1 MFSNMY
7 LHWNSK
13 CAQVLAKD
21 FEWEDVYPIKTKDEA
36 HKALFLMIQ
45 HEGVPLSMV
54 MDGSKEQ
61 TMGKFCQKLAKAH
74 FQLKQT
80 KPYSS

>member
-21 FEWEDVYPIKTKDEA
+21 FEWVDVYPIKTKDEA
-36 HKALFLMIQ
+36 HKASMATLSQIINVMAIQ
-45 HEGVPLSMV
+45 LGAKTCEDEDVKPATGTCTIKDS
-54 MDGSKEQ
+54 
-61 TMGKFCQKLAKAH
+61 CQ
-74 FQLKQT
+74 
-80 KPYSS
+80 S